1 MSSAIQPFE
10 AACPEDY
17 AAIGLRVGLEVHQQ
31 LATATKL
38 FCRCPVVKYR
48 DDYDAEVLRHMRPTL
63 SELGEYD
70 PAALM
75 EQRTRKRIFYRIH
88 HASACTYEFDDN
100 PPFRMNEEA
109 LDAALQ
115 IAQLL
120 GSLVVD
126 ELHVARK
133 QCLDGS
139 YPSGFQRS
147 ALLALGGEAPL
158 AHGSAAIAQ
167 VALEE
172 DSCRKIGDRGHDR
185 HFYTDRLGIPLVE
198 IVSEPMACTPWQAA
212 ELGQRIRRLTRAV
225 PAVRCGIGAA
235 RQDVNISVAGG
246 TRVEI
251 KGLAQ
256 LSRLPRVVHN
266 EAQRQLA
273 LLRLR
278 AALAAAGADARCSA
292 GRCVEL
298 TGACGRLAHR
308 AIRESLAGGGAV
320 VGAVLPGFEGLL
332 RTFTQPDTTFAQEL
346 IERARTIASLTDEH
360 CVIHSDS
367 GPEALAAREW
377 QQLRRRA
384 DAPPGSALVLVW
396 GPREDA
402 QVAAEEILVRARE
415 ACAGVP
421 PESRRAL
428 PGGTS
433 AFERLLPARNRI
445 YPETDLPPE
454 PVRRERIARVAA
466 GLPANPL
473 LIERQMTAAGLD
485 ALSAETL
492 AGLRDAHALVATLS
506 RRGAEAA
513 RWARRAA
520 QELRAGGRPGRS
532 WRRMDGTAVAA
543 AVEQLVDDAD
553 GRGAALMALRRAANR
568 QDAD

>member
-1 MSSAIQPFE
+1 MSSAIQPLE
-10 AACPEDY
+10 AARAEDY
-17 AAIGLRVGLEVHQQ
+17 AAIGLCVGLEVHQQ

-38 FCRCPVVKYR
+38 FCRCPIVRYR

-88 HASACTYEFDDN
+88 HTSACTYEFDDN
-100 PPFRMNEEA
+100 PPFRMSEEA

-147 ALLALGGEAPL
+147 ALLALGGAVPL
-158 AHGSAAIAQ
+158 ARGSAAIAQ

-172 DSCRKIGDRGHDR
+172 DSCRKIDDHGHDR
-185 HFYTDRLGIPLVE
+185 HFFTDRLGIPLVE

-212 ELGQRIRRLTRAV
+212 ELGQRIRRLTRAT
-225 PAVRCGIGAA
+225 PAVRSGIGAA
-235 RQDVNISVAGG
+235 RQDVNVSIAGG

-278 AALAAAGADARCSA
+278 AALVAAGADEHRFA
-292 GRCVEL
+292 GRCCEL
-298 TGACGRLAHR
+298 TSACGRVAQR

-320 VGAVLPGFEGLL
+320 FGAVLPGFEGLL

-346 IERARTIASLTDEH
+346 IERARTIASLADAE

-367 GPEALAAREW
+367 GPETLTAREW

-402 QVAAEEILVRARE
+402 RVAAEEIIVRARE

-454 PVRRERIARVAA
+454 PMPRERIARVAA

-473 LIERQMTAAGLD
+473 LIERKMVAAGLD

-492 AGLRDAHALVATLS
+492 AGVRGAHAVVAMLE

-520 QELRAGGRPGRS
+520 QELRAGGRGGRA
-532 WRRMDGTAVAA
+532 WRRTDGATIAA
-543 AVEQLVDDAD
+543 TVERLVDDAD
-553 GRGAALMALRRAANR
+553 GRGAALLELRRAARLR
-568 QDAD
+568 QED